1 MIKTNYF
8 SLNQEQQ
15 ITLEEVS
22 LIHQEVSNI
31 EIEKFIAIIFIA
43 HLLMTIVFLLS
54 QKLVSLWIDLFLVK
68 KRELHNS

>member
-22 LIHQEVSNI
+22 LTHQEVSNI

-43 HLLMTIVFLLS
+43 LLLMTIVFLLS